1 MGVVATINH
10 DLFPAQKED
19 RLGKETEVHV
29 KLHEG
34 NTVTLKGTI
43 VRSDAEFPNREIVE
57 LNADHFP
64 DNVCHYYDTVSRE
77 HYPQEFGFMENATSK
92 YCFEGRFMDIMFH
105 YSTNKCVRGIC
116 LFDRGPLTLFKIL
129 EGTHDGKIVSATECQ
144 YSHAD

>member
-10 DLFPAQKED
+10 DLFPAQNEE

-43 VRSDAEFPNREIVE
+43 VRSDVEFPNREIVE

-64 DNVCHYYDTVSRE
+64 DNVCHYHDNVSRE
-77 HYPQEFGFMENATSK
+77 HHPEEFSFMENVTGK
-92 YCFEGRFMDIMFH
+92 YCFEGRFFNIMFH
-105 YSTNKCVRGIC
+105 YSDKKVRGIC

-129 EGTHDGKIVSATECQ
+129 EGTHDGKIISATECQ